1 MGTYQKRAE
10 WEISKSEKIALQKK
24 KIKKNHLFQKYKL
37 STFYKFGKY
46 IKQ

>member
-24 KIKKNHLFQKYKL
+24 KKKKNIYYKN
-37 STFYKFGKY
+37 KKN
-46 IKQ
+46 

>member
-24 KIKKNHLFQKYKL
+24 KKKKSFIPK
-37 STFYKFGKY
+37 
-46 IKQ
+46 I